1 MMVSLTATLSGF
13 GPEMQVTSAL
23 SAKSPR
29 VVEAYWRLVD
39 ETIFG
44 KYAEELPARIKDA
57 GKR

>member
-1 MMVSLTATLSGF
+1 
-13 GPEMQVTSAL
+13 VTSAL

-39 ETIFG
+39 ETVFG
-44 KYAEELPARIKDA
+44 KYARELPAQVKEA